1 MKTKEAIVLVE
12 QEEELEP
19 WLDKTLAGEKTKIL
33 C

>member
-19 WLDKTLAGEKTKIL
+19 WLDKTKEKKKSKIL